1 MGKLF
6 STSYSASTFNIAL
19 LILRITGGIFIIP
32 HGYDKFV
39 HYQQYKPTSLN
50 FLHLGSGPSLALNI
64 FAEVICGALV
74 ILGLF
79 TRLATIPLLI
89 NMAVVVLIAEQADF
103 FGKAEHGAMFF
114 GIFLTILLTGPGK
127 ISVDGMIK

>member
-6 STSYSASTFNIAL
+6 STNYSASTFNLAV
-19 LILRITGGIFIIP
+19 LILRLTGGVFIIP
-32 HGYDKFV
+32 HGYDKLV
-39 HYQQYKPTSLN
+39 HFQQYKPNFLN
-50 FLHLGSGPSLALNI
+50 FLHLGQGPSLALTI
-64 FAEVICGALV
+64 FAELFCGALV

-89 NMAVVVLIAEQADF
+89 AMAVVVFIAEQADF